1 MPNQLP
7 PISTHTAEGIGDA
20 VGQALRRSEIRYRRL
35 FEAARDGILLLNADT
50 GQIED
55 VNPFLVE
62 MLGYTHAEFLG
73 KKLWEVGPF
82 ADMAQSKDMFE
93 QLKATGYVRY
103 DDLPLRTKAGA
114 EREVEFVSNS
124 YDCDGIQVIQC
135 NIRDITERAH
145 DRKELEQH
153 RHHLQELVGVRTR
166 ELAVATEAAEAANIA
181 KSTFLANMSHEIR
194 TPLSAITGLTYLLK
208 RSEVTA
214 KQAGWLTKI
223 ETAGLHLIEVINAVL
238 DLSKIEAGKVV
249 LEEAPLSAEA
259 IVAGVAS
266 LLLERAK
273 ARNIRLVVETL
284 TLPHPVLGDATRVQ
298 QALLNLAGN
307 AVKFTDGG
315 VVTLRAIGVEDAK
328 ESALVRFEV
337 QDTGIGVVP
346 EALAKMFQAFEQA
359 DSSTTRQY
367 GGSGLGLAIT
377 RHLARLMGGDAGASS
392 EQGVGSTFWFT
403 VRLRKGKSDAAEST
417 AVAGASAEATLAR
430 EHRGSRIL
438 VVDDEPISRD
448 VTRELLMTIMPAIDV
463 AESGREAIER
473 AGTRAYDLILMDT
486 QMPGMDGLETTRRI
500 RSMPGGGR
508 IPIIALTAN
517 AFADDKARCMAAGM
531 SDFVAK
537 PVNPEVLYSILL
549 KWLAR

>member
-1 MPNQLP
+1 MPNRLP
-7 PISTHTAEGIGDA
+7 PLSTPIAEATGGA
-20 VGQALRRSEIRYRRL
+20 AGQALRRSEIRYRRL
-35 FEAARDGILLLNADT
+35 FEAARDGILLLNAET
-50 GQIED
+50 AQIED
-55 VNPFLVE
+55 VNPYLVE

-103 DDLPLRTKAGA
+103 EDLPLRTKTGV

-135 NIRDITERAH
+135 NIRDITERTR

-153 RHHLQELVGVRTR
+153 RHHLQELVDLRTR
-166 ELAVATEAAEAANIA
+166 ELGVAMQAAEAANLA

-194 TPLSAITGLTYLLK
+194 TPLGAITGLTFLLK

-223 ETAGLHLIEVINAVL
+223 EAAGQHLVEVINAVL

-249 LEEAPLSAEA
+249 LEEAPVSAGA
-259 IVAGVAS
+259 IVANVAS
-266 LLLERAK
+266 MLSERAK
-273 ARNIRLVVETL
+273 ARNIRLVVQTL
-284 TLPHPVLGDATRVQ
+284 TLPHPVVGDATRVQ

-315 VVTLRAIGVEDAK
+315 VVTLRAMGVEDSQ

-346 EALAKMFQAFEQA
+346 EALARMFQAFEQA
-359 DSSTTRQY
+359 DSSTTRRY

-403 VRLRKGKSDAAEST
+403 VRLRKGKPSAAQSM

-430 EHRGSRIL
+430 DHRDSRIL
-438 VVDDEPISRD
+438 LVDDEPISGE
-448 VTRELLMTIMPAIDV
+448 VTRELLMAILPAIDV
-463 AESGREAIER
+463 AESGRQAIER
-473 AGTRAYDLILMDT
+473 FGTQAYDLILMDM
-486 QMPGMDGLETTRRI
+486 QMPGMDGLEATRRI
-500 RSMPGGGR
+500 RAMPGGGKV
-508 IPIIALTAN
+508 PIIALTAN
-517 AFADDKARCMAAGM
+517 AFADDKARCLAAGM

-537 PVNPEVLYSILL
+537 PINPEGLHAILL
-549 KWLAR
+549 KWLAK

>member
-1 MPNQLP
+1 MPNPLP
-7 PISTHTAEGIGDA
+7 PISTPTAEGIGVA

-103 DDLPLRTKAGA
+103 EDLPLRTKAGA

-135 NIRDITERAH
+135 NVRDITERAR
-145 DRKELEQH
+145 DRRELEQH
-153 RHHLQELVGVRTR
+153 RHHLKELVEVRTR

-223 ETAGLHLIEVINAVL
+223 EAAGLHLIEVINAVL

-259 IVAGVAS
+259 IVADVAS

-359 DSSTTRQY
+359 DSSTTRRY

-403 VRLRKGKSDAAEST
+403 VRLRKGKRDAAESA

-430 EHRGSRIL
+430 EHRDSRIL
-438 VVDDEPISRD
+438 LVDDEPISCD

-473 AGTRAYDLILMDT
+473 VGTRAYDLILMDT